1 MEGYLE
7 IKESAKWIIYW
18 VVVRGPQL
26 FFFKDSDT
34 QNKENI
40 RGHVNIGPSSSFNSG
55 KKSKGKFEFAIKAEK
70 GKKYLLRVGTE
81 SLRVQWINSLEL
93 AAQGKPSPDRF
104 APLQETVEEEKTTNQ
119 YTEVPNP
126 TCSTSSDI
134 CEVTQEDMNKMFSR
148 KHNSFGDHCKRLLRT
163 KSKSFCQEQESREP
177 VSEGTDAKS
186 EPFYDIVPHQ
196 NPPWYF
202 GKLSRDQSEEILQN
216 YEPGRYLVRDSES
229 VHKPG
234 AYTLSLKHRDRCRH
248 HKIETLPDGNLVIK
262 QHEDK
267 PFPNL
272 VMLMAYFV
280 KSQER
285 DIILEPIIC
294 EKREGNAESENGSAD
309 PKGSYEIIDQR
320 PAPIGREEREYSES
334 PNAVPSPERRSHGYQ
349 NHPDRQ
355 TTERRSHE
363 YQNLPDK
370 QTTQRPSLRRH
381 ATESVISTY
390 QNVPPP
396 KREPNVASRTS
407 PLPYQQESYEVM
419 TPKDDYVEPL
429 PALPLPPRK
438 KSVADEFRHGYENIP
453 NKRPP
458 PRTPAGDSYE
468 NVPPI
473 PGTSPS
479 DPPQL
484 PPRAPKQNLLGYENL
499 PSSARLSP
507 RLSSY
512 QNDPHYAT
520 GSGRHSTGTMQGPR
534 HEPHA
539 QLKRSS
545 TLPPHIIQ
553 NTLGQ
558 MSINEKP

>member
-1 MEGYLE
+1 M
-7 IKESAKWIIYW
+7 
-18 VVVRGPQL
+18 
-26 FFFKDSDT
+26 
-34 QNKENI
+34 
-40 RGHVNIGPSSSFNSG
+40 NIGPSSSFSSG

-81 SLRVQWINSLEL
+81 SLRLQWINSLEL
-93 AAQGKPSPDRF
+93 AAQGKPSPERF
-104 APLQETVEEEKTTNQ
+104 APLQETVEEEKTSNQ

-134 CEVTQEDMNKMFSR
+134 CEVIQEDMNKMFSR

-202 GKLSRDQSEEILQN
+202 GKLSREQSEEILQN
-216 YEPGRYLVRDSES
+216 YEPGRYLVRNSES

-285 DIILEPIIC
+285 DIRLEPVIC

-309 PKGSYEIIDQR
+309 PKESYEIIDQR
-320 PAPIGREEREYSES
+320 PAPIGREEREYAES
-334 PNAVPSPERRSHGYQ
+334 PNAVPSPERSHGYQ

-355 TTERRSHE
+355 TAERRSHE

-381 ATESVISTY
+381 ATESVINTY

-407 PLPYQQESYEVM
+407 PSPYQQESYEVM

-429 PALPLPPRK
+429 PALPPRK

-453 NKRPP
+453 DKRPP

-499 PSSARLSP
+499 PSSTRSSP

-520 GSGRHSTGTMQGPR
+520 GSGRHSTGTMQGSR
-534 HEPHA
+534 REPHA
-539 QLKRSS
+539 QLKRAS

-558 MSINEKP
+558 MSINEEP

>member
-1 MEGYLE
+1 M
-7 IKESAKWIIYW
+7 
-18 VVVRGPQL
+18 
-26 FFFKDSDT
+26 
-34 QNKENI
+34 
-40 RGHVNIGPSSSFNSG
+40 NIGPSSSFNSG
-55 KKSKGKFEFAIKAEK
+55 KKSKGKFEFGIKAEK
-70 GKKYLLRVGTE
+70 GNKYLLRVGTE

-93 AAQGKPSPDRF
+93 AAQGKPSPERF
-104 APLQETVEEEKTTNQ
+104 APLQETVEEEKTSNQ

-148 KHNSFGDHCKRLLRT
+148 KHNSFGDHCKRLWRT

-202 GKLSRDQSEEILQN
+202 GKLSREQSEEILQN

-285 DIILEPIIC
+285 DIRLEPVIC
-294 EKREGNAESENGSAD
+294 EKREENAESENGSGD
-309 PKGSYEIIDQR
+309 PKESYEIIDQR
-320 PAPIGREEREYSES
+320 PAPIGREEREYAES
-334 PNAVPSPERRSHGYQ
+334 PNAVPSPERSHGYQ

-355 TTERRSHE
+355 TTERLSHE

-396 KREPNVASRTS
+396 IREPNVSRTS
-407 PLPYQQESYEVM
+407 PSPFQQESYEVM

-429 PALPLPPRK
+429 PALPPRK

-453 NKRPP
+453 DKRPP

-499 PSSARLSP
+499 PSSARSSP

-520 GSGRHSTGTMQGPR
+520 GSGRHSTGTMQGSR
-534 HEPHA
+534 REPHA
-539 QLKRSS
+539 QLKRAS

-558 MSINEKP
+558 MSINEEP

>member
-1 MEGYLE
+1 METTERRRGAKYMEGYLE

-40 RGHVNIGPSSSFNSG
+40 RGHVNIGPSSSFSSG
-55 KKSKGKFEFAIKAEK
+55 KKSKGKFEFEIKAEK

-93 AAQGKPSPDRF
+93 AAQGKPSPERF
-104 APLQETVEEEKTTNQ
+104 APLQETVEEEKTSNQ

-134 CEVTQEDMNKMFSR
+134 CEVIQEDMNKMFSR

-202 GKLSRDQSEEILQN
+202 GKLSREQSEEILQN

-285 DIILEPIIC
+285 DIRLEPVIC

-309 PKGSYEIIDQR
+309 PKESYEIIDQR
-320 PAPIGREEREYSES
+320 PAPIGREEREYAES
-334 PNAVPSPERRSHGYQ
+334 PNAVPSQRSHGYQ

-355 TTERRSHE
+355 TA
-363 YQNLPDK
+363 
-370 QTTQRPSLRRH
+370 QRPSLRRH

-407 PLPYQQESYEVM
+407 PSPYQQESYEVM

-429 PALPLPPRK
+429 PALPPRK

-453 NKRPP
+453 DKRPP

-479 DPPQL
+479 DRPQL

-499 PSSARLSP
+499 PSSARSSP

-512 QNDPHYAT
+512 QNDPHHAT
-520 GSGRHSTGTMQGPR
+520 GSGRHSTGTMQGSR
-534 HEPHA
+534 REPHA
-539 QLKRSS
+539 QLKRAS

-558 MSINEKP
+558 MSINEEP

>member
-55 KKSKGKFEFAIKAEK
+55 KKSKGKFEFGIKAEK

-93 AAQGKPSPDRF
+93 AAQGKPSPERF
-104 APLQETVEEEKTTNQ
+104 APLQETVEEEKTSNQ

-148 KHNSFGDHCKRLLRT
+148 KHNSFGDHCKRLWRT
-163 KSKSFCQEQESREP
+163 KSKSFCQEESREP

-202 GKLSRDQSEEILQN
+202 GKLSREQSEEILQN

-285 DIILEPIIC
+285 DIRLEPVIC
-294 EKREGNAESENGSAD
+294 EKREENAESENGSGD
-309 PKGSYEIIDQR
+309 PKESYEIIDQR
-320 PAPIGREEREYSES
+320 PAPIGREEREYAES
-334 PNAVPSPERRSHGYQ
+334 PNAVPSPERSHGYQ

-355 TTERRSHE
+355 TTERLSHE

-396 KREPNVASRTS
+396 IREPNVSRTS
-407 PLPYQQESYEVM
+407 PSPFQQESYEVM

-429 PALPLPPRK
+429 PALPPRK

-453 NKRPP
+453 DKRPP

-499 PSSARLSP
+499 PSSARSSP

-520 GSGRHSTGTMQGPR
+520 GSGRHSTGTMQGSR
-534 HEPHA
+534 REPHA
-539 QLKRSS
+539 QLKRAS

-558 MSINEKP
+558 MSINEEP